1 MAIPFLRQV
10 RRGST
15 RLPRRQPDRHSP
27 RPPVWPVHPRPDA
40 DSETDRDTGPD
51 SYGPSSGGMGFRDED
66 TQPLHVPAQWTT
78 GPRSFPARTA
88 RATPFGSAIAAAPGT
103 PRARSRVAVPVLVAG
118 ALAAG
123 ALLAGLVAGGSAA
136 GPAAVGRQVWSSV
149 TSALRSSPTG
159 TPNTTGGGSPPYSPT
174 GSAPGPAAA
183 TRPGTGGAVGPASG
197 PGAAAGAGAGPGAG
211 PRAARGR
218 GGPGHRHMRV
228 WPAAGRKKPPGPGAD
243 PLAGGR

>member
-15 RLPRRQPDRHSP
+15 GLPRRQPDRHNP
-27 RPPVWPVHPRPDA
+27 RPPVWPVHPGPDA
-40 DSETDRDTGPD
+40 DTGG
-51 SYGPSSGGMGFRDED
+51 YGLSSGGRGYRDED
-66 TQPLHVPAQWTT
+66 TQPQHVPAEWTT
-78 GPRSFPARTA
+78 GPRPSPARTI
-88 RATPFGSAIAAAPGT
+88 RAAPLGGDDAAARRT

-118 ALAAG
+118 ALVAG